1 MPQAVPD
8 SGIQGRRR
16 HARAQRMTAAE
27 IKTKGEFPMTNT
39 NKDTTTEYILRM
51 YATMTPE
58 EQQLVMDYVATLRE
72 KRSRHEH
79 KEEVRG

>member
-1 MPQAVPD
+1 MP
-8 SGIQGRRR
+8 
-16 HARAQRMTAAE
+16 
-27 IKTKGEFPMTNT
+27 NT

-58 EQQLVMDYVATLRE
+58 EQQLVMDYVAALRE
-72 KRSRHEH
+72 KRSHHER

>member
-1 MPQAVPD
+1 M
-8 SGIQGRRR
+8 
-16 HARAQRMTAAE
+16 
-27 IKTKGEFPMTNT
+27 KNT

-58 EQQLVMDYVATLRE
+58 EQQLVMDYVAALRE

-79 KEEVRG
+79 KENVRG

>member
-1 MPQAVPD
+1 M
-8 SGIQGRRR
+8 
-16 HARAQRMTAAE
+16 M
-27 IKTKGEFPMTNT
+27 NT
-39 NKDTTTEYILRM
+39 NREATTEYIMRM

-58 EQQLVMDYVATLRE
+58 EQQLVMDYVAALRE